1 MHSLNNL
8 KSGVH
13 RRNTILA
20 TGCFY
25 VGILLFVMP
34 DYRNIGVSIYERGNV
49 YLFGAIPFWL
59 VSLVVLVLSAFLT
72 DRKHLAITIS
82 KRGIIFAAFFSF
94 YVLLG
99 IIQGNDIIS
108 LRTDIMMWLWILG
121 GISIVILILQ
131 TKYRFF
137 HLLMFNIIM
146 TFMLHSAT
154 ISAALDIPD
163 NLTNMM
169 RISDSLLYYYS
180 NILMIP
186 TSLLIILGNRKH
198 AIFKII
204 IILIIA
210 THVYDGAIRSA
221 TRSIA
226 LTLTLMVFLSLFSAV
241 LSKRLALNNVIKKA
255 FILRYSIVLIIVLFL
270 IIMLFIRGVFGESIL
285 FLRIYSAESHN
296 SILLRL
302 LEVEDAI
309 TQMGATKVILG
320 GGIGFHF
327 LSILG
332 YDSLGLHIGIITF
345 LLKFGAIPFSFIVYF
360 LLFRIPLYYLKA
372 IFGFL
377 SYDKKLRYAILVVSP
392 GFLAWIS
399 LLCMSGGYSSYDFL
413 GVGMGIAA
421 FVEIRSRGFSA
432 FDNQRTKRKRALQNP
447 NDEG

>member
-1 MHSLNNL
+1 
-8 KSGVH
+8 
-13 RRNTILA
+13 
-20 TGCFY
+20 
-25 VGILLFVMP
+25 
-34 DYRNIGVSIYERGNV
+34 
-49 YLFGAIPFWL
+49 
-59 VSLVVLVLSAFLT
+59 
-72 DRKHLAITIS
+72 
-82 KRGIIFAAFFSF
+82 
-94 YVLLG
+94 
-99 IIQGNDIIS
+99 
-108 LRTDIMMWLWILG
+108 
-121 GISIVILILQ
+121 
-131 TKYRFF
+131 
-137 HLLMFNIIM
+137 
-146 TFMLHSAT
+146 
-154 ISAALDIPD
+154 
-163 NLTNMM
+163 
-169 RISDSLLYYYS
+169 
-180 NILMIP
+180 
-186 TSLLIILGNRKH
+186 
-198 AIFKII
+198 
-204 IILIIA
+204 
-210 THVYDGAIRSA
+210 
-221 TRSIA
+221 
-226 LTLTLMVFLSLFSAV
+226 
-241 LSKRLALNNVIKKA
+241 
-255 FILRYSIVLIIVLFL
+255 
-270 IIMLFIRGVFGESIL
+270 MLFIRGVFGESIL